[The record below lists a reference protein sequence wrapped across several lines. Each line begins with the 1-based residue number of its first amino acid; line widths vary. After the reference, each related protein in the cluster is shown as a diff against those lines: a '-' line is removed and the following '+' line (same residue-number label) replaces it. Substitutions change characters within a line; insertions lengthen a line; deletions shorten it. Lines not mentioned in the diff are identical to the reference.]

1 MANAPRRA
9 QDMSRYVKM
18 MHQDMA
24 SYGNLVLARCL
35 QDMSGKG
42 DLKWATLSCEA
53 MWKSRCVRFINSLV
67 WTPTRPHGPW
77 WTLVDRVLWK
87 FDEAVLAFLCRNCR
101 FIHFHSLSF
110 TFHIWQNTILVHC
123 FHWGAIEGG
132 QTNSSS
138 RNHDGFGEPSVADSK
153 GYYLAEGQKDDCF
166 DCRINLERQT
176 FP

>member
-101 FIHFHSLSF
+101 FIHFHSLSTFGKTQFLCIAF
-110 TFHIWQNTILVHC
+110 TEERLKEAKQILQAEITMGLENQVWRTAKVTIWPRDKRMIALTV
-123 FHWGAIEGG
+123 G
-132 QTNSSS
+132 
-138 RNHDGFGEPSVADSK
+138 
-153 GYYLAEGQKDDCF
+153 
-166 DCRINLERQT
+166 
-176 FP
+176 

>member
-1 MANAPRRA
+1 
-9 QDMSRYVKM
+9 
-18 MHQDMA
+18 
-24 SYGNLVLARCL
+24 
-35 QDMSGKG
+35 
-42 DLKWATLSCEA
+42 

-101 FIHFHSLSF
+101 FIHFHSLSTFGKTQFLCIAF
-110 TFHIWQNTILVHC
+110 TEERLKEAKQILQAEITM
-123 FHWGAIEGG
+123 GLGN
-132 QTNSSS
+132 Q
-138 RNHDGFGEPSVADSK
+138 VADSK